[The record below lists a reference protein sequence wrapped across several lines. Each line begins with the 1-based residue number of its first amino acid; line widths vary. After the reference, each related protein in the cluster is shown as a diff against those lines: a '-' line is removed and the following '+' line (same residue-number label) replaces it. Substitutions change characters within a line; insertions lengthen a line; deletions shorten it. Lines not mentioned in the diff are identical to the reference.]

1 MVNIE
6 EVLANLLCRLEFP
19 RIIVNVMVDVVGAA
33 RNLVEVVALLEL
45 DFVGMQKVLCLEITE
60 SDTLISMGLVF

>member
-1 MVNIE
+1 
-6 EVLANLLCRLEFP
+6 
-19 RIIVNVMVDVVGAA
+19 MVDVVGAA